1 MIFKYK
7 VKSGGSRNLEQ
18 SIVITSSHRSRRSE
32 MGEQNLMYAQ
42 SFKCKYENNSL

>member
-18 SIVITSSHRSRRSE
+18 SIVITSSHRSRRGIPLVPKWVS
-32 MGEQNLMYAQ
+32 
-42 SFKCKYENNSL
+42 KT